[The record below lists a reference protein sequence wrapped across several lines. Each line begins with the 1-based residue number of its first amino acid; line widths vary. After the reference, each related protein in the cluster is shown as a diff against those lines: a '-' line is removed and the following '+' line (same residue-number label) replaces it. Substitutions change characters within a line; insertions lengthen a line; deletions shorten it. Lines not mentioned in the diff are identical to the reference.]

1 MAEHDSVTAGGASHS
16 AGRCLSSRTISP
28 ELVVFLRG
36 EFQLDWRGIHGA
48 PHWARVR
55 WNGLQLA
62 RRNGANPTVVELF
75 AFLHDSRREHDGS
88 DRGHGARAAELV
100 QDLDGSLFTLSVD
113 ERVQLET
120 ACREHS
126 EGRLHGDLTVRTCW
140 DADRLD
146 LGRVGIRPDPE
157 RLSTVHARD
166 EVLINI
172 AYERSLAHW

>member
-1 MAEHDSVTAGGASHS
+1 MPNVVT
-16 AGRCLSSRTISP
+16 R
-28 ELVVFLRG
+28 ELIAFLQG
-36 EFQLDWRGIHGA
+36 EFRLDWQGIHGA

-62 RRNGANPTVVELF
+62 RRNGANPKVVELF
-75 AFLHDSRREHDGS
+75 AFLHDSRREHDGG
-88 DRGHGARAAELV
+88 DRHHGARAAELIH
-100 QDLDGSLFTLSVD
+100 DLDGHLFTLAMD

-126 EGRLHGDLTVRTCW
+126 LGRLHGDLTVRTCW

-146 LGRVGIRPDPE
+146 LGRVGIRPDPN
-157 RLSTVHARD
+157 RLSTPHARD
-166 EVLINI
+166 EKLIAV